1 MNNRIKIIL
10 IAVLLMGIVF
20 GADRVLKMQEN
31 KYINNDFQ
39 NSDEEENISKVL
51 EVTSSTF
58 SGEVLE
64 SESIV
69 LIDFYATWCN
79 PCKILSPIVEEIAD
93 ERDDVKVVKIDIDE
107 NEDIAN
113 EYRIYSIP
121 TLVVIENGIAKD
133 RAVGVISKE
142 EIENLLK

>member
-58 SGEVLE
+58 SGEVL
-64 SESIV
+64 
-69 LIDFYATWCN
+69 
-79 PCKILSPIVEEIAD
+79 
-93 ERDDVKVVKIDIDE
+93 
-107 NEDIAN
+107 
-113 EYRIYSIP
+113 
-121 TLVVIENGIAKD
+121 
-133 RAVGVISKE
+133 
-142 EIENLLK
+142 